1 MARQV
6 RIRYNSVMKKYCHF
20 NGKITTL
27 DKVKISPYD
36 IGMLRG
42 YGVFDVMCTQ
52 NGKAFLLDEHWKR
65 FQNSA
70 KELGLKIP
78 IAKEEYEKIVEKL
91 LRMNNF
97 KKANI
102 RTVLTGGTSANAFAY
117 KPGRETFFILIE
129 KFNAL
134 PNEVFEKGAKVITL
148 EYDRDFPRA
157 KVTNY
162 VAAIRKQEEKIRKKA
177 LEIIY
182 IRNGKALE
190 ASTSNFFIV
199 KNQKLITTKDGIL
212 VGITR
217 NLAIELARQNGLK
230 VEERAISEKELFS
243 ADEVFLTAT
252 NKDIVPIVNVAQRK
266 IGDGKPGKITRQV
279 MEAFQK
285 FAKNY

>member
-1 MARQV
+1 M
-6 RIRYNSVMKKYCHF
+6 
-20 NGKITTL
+20 

-52 NGKAFLLDEHWKR
+52 NGQVFLLDEHWKR

-78 IAKEEYEKIVEKL
+78 IVKEEYKKTLEKL
-91 LRMNNF
+91 LRLNKF
-97 KKANI
+97 KKSNI
-102 RTVLTGGTSANAFAY
+102 RTVLTGGMSANAFAY
-117 KPGRETFFILIE
+117 HPGRETFLILIE
-129 KFNAL
+129 KFKAL
-134 PNEVFEKGAKVITL
+134 PEEVFEQGAKVMTL

-162 VAAIRKQEEKIRKKA
+162 VVAIRKQEEKIRKKA

-182 IRNGKALE
+182 IRNGKVLE

-199 KNQKLITTKDGIL
+199 KNKKLITTKDGIL
-212 VGITR
+212 IGITR
-217 NLAIELARQNGLK
+217 NLAIRLARQKGLK
-230 VEERAISEKELFS
+230 VEERVISEKELFS

-252 NKDIVPIVNVAQRK
+252 NKDIVPIVKVDNKQ
-266 IGDGKPGKITRQV
+266 IGDGEVGKIARQI
-279 MEAFQK
+279 MEAFQE

>member
-1 MARQV
+1 MS
-6 RIRYNSVMKKYCHF
+6 IYCYF
-20 NGKITTL
+20 NGKVTTL

-52 NGKAFLLDEHWKR
+52 NGRAFLLDEHWKR

-70 KELGLKIP
+70 KELGIKIP
-78 IAKEEYEKIVEKL
+78 IAKGEYKKTVEKL
-91 LRMNNF
+91 LHLNKF

-102 RTVLTGGTSANAFAY
+102 RTVLTGGASDNAFTY
-117 KPGRETFFILIE
+117 QPGRETFLILIE
-129 KFNAL
+129 KFKAL
-134 PNEVFEKGAKVITL
+134 PDEVFEKGAKVMTL

-162 VAAIRKQEEKIRKKA
+162 VAAIRKQAEKIRKKA

-199 KNQKLITTKDGIL
+199 KNDTLITTRDGIL

-217 NLAIELARQNGLK
+217 NLAIKLAKQRGLK
-230 VEERAISEKELFS
+230 VEERVISEKELYA
-243 ADEVFLTAT
+243 ADEIFLTAT
-252 NKDIVPIVNVAQRK
+252 NKDIVPIVQVDGKK
-266 IGDGKPGKITRQV
+266 IGNGKAGYVTKQI
-279 MEAFQK
+279 MEAFQEFVEK
-285 FAKNY
+285 Y